1 MKRNT
6 VLLVIGVAILLFWAI
21 TTRNMAINQ
30 KQKAEQLQ
38 AQVDSLKSENFIL
51 QTQLGRYELTLDYLQ
66 EVNPKAA
73 LQASN
78 YMNHETE

>member
-6 VLLVIGVAILLFWAI
+6 ILLVIGVAILLFWAI

-38 AQVDSLKSENFIL
+38 AQVDSLKSENFII

>member
-6 VLLVIGVAILLFWAI
+6 ILLVIGVAILLFWAI

-38 AQVDSLKSENFIL
+38 TQVDSLKSENFIL

>member
-6 VLLVIGVAILLFWAI
+6 VLLVIGITILLFWAI
-21 TTRNMAINQ
+21 TTRNMAVSQ
-30 KQKAEQLQ
+30 KQKVEQLQ
-38 AQVDSLKSENFIL
+38 AQVDSLQSENFIL

-66 EVNPKAA
+66 EVNPEAA

>member
-1 MKRNT
+1 MRNT
-6 VLLVIGVAILLFWAI
+6 VVLIIGVIILCFWAVS
-21 TTRNMAINQ
+21 TRNKSIEY
-30 KQKAEQLQ
+30 KQ
-38 AQVDSLKSENFIL
+38 QVEVLTQTADSLAAENFIL
-51 QTQLGRYELTLDYLQ
+51 KTQLGRYELTLDYLQ

>member
-1 MKRNT
+1 
-6 VLLVIGVAILLFWAI
+6 
-21 TTRNMAINQ
+21 MAINQ

-38 AQVDSLKSENFIL
+38 TQVDSLKSENFIL

>member
-6 VLLVIGVAILLFWAI
+6 ILLVIGVAILLFLAI

-38 AQVDSLKSENFIL
+38 AQIDSLESENFIL
-51 QTQLGRYELTLDYLQ
+51 QTQLARYELTLDYLQ
-66 EVNPKAA
+66 EINPKAA

>member
-6 VLLVIGVAILLFWAI
+6 VLLVIGIAILLFWAI
-21 TTRNMAINQ
+21 TTRNMAVSQ
-30 KQKAEQLQ
+30 KQKVEQLQ
-38 AQVDSLKSENFIL
+38 AQVDSLQSENFIL

>member
-6 VLLVIGVAILLFWAI
+6 VLLTIGVAILLFWAI
-21 TTRNMAINQ
+21 TTRNMAVNQ
-30 KQKAEQLQ
+30 KQKVVQLQ
-38 AQVDSLKSENFIL
+38 AQVDSLQSENFTL

>member
-6 VLLVIGVAILLFWAI
+6 ILLVIGVAILLFWAI

-38 AQVDSLKSENFIL
+38 TQVDSLKSENFIL
-51 QTQLGRYELTLDYLQ
+51 QTQLGRYELTIDYLQ

>member
-38 AQVDSLKSENFIL
+38 TQVDSLQSENFIL

>member
-21 TTRNMAINQ
+21 TTRNMAIDQ
-30 KQKAEQLQ
+30 KQKVEQLQ
-38 AQVDSLKSENFIL
+38 SKVDSLQSENFVL
-51 QTQLGRYELTLDYLQ
+51 QTQLGRYELTLEHLDK
-66 EVNPKAA
+66 VNPKAA

-78 YMNHETE
+78 FMNHETE

>member
-6 VLLVIGVAILLFWAI
+6 VLLIIGVAILLFWAI
-21 TTRNMAINQ
+21 TTRNMAVNQ
-30 KQKAEQLQ
+30 KQKVVQLQ
-38 AQVDSLKSENFIL
+38 AQVDSLQSENFTL

>member
-38 AQVDSLKSENFIL
+38 TQVDSLKSENFIL
-51 QTQLGRYELTLDYLQ
+51 QTQLGRYDLTLDYLQ

>member
-1 MKRNT
+1 MKTNT

-38 AQVDSLKSENFIL
+38 TQVDSLKSENFIL

>member
-6 VLLVIGVAILLFWAI
+6 ILLVIGVAILLFWAI

>member
-1 MKRNT
+1 MKF
-6 VLLVIGVAILLFWAI
+6 LKILLRKEKKQYLI
-21 TTRNMAINQ
+21 Q
-30 KQKAEQLQ
+30 KLI
-38 AQVDSLKSENFIL
+38 SLNFIL
-51 QTQLGRYELTLDYLQ
+51 KTQLGRYELTLDYLQ